1 MSDYNKEKKVRDRT
15 KDETGKYND
24 PELEAEEEQDRREGR
39 SKRGKESKN
48 KDTRVKVFVD
58 GYHVGYEGGRKS
70 RRKTKRHR
78 RKTKRRRRKTTHR
91 RKHRVKRRRKTTR
104 KKRGRGISPSRM
116 AKGTVAALA
125 ASEMMKQ
132 GSAVVSPQ
140 GRAVQQRLRSVNCDT
155 IAEQGRQLIKPLH
168 PDHGGTDEDFIA
180 GMNTLTHRRG
190 QWKLNRKRGDTGRN
204 KPKPKPGESAKKA
217 RQRANRARRAKAE
230 AARKAKQQEEQTKAK
245 ARAKAK
251 AKARAQEEAD
261 ARAGRQE
268 SQRGSTKPTVVGEL
282 AKAGAMGAAAAV
294 GLGAAHQLL
303 GKKESDKPGIHR
315 MDFGDGVIR
324 RFQGPYDTQSR
335 GRKRYKDTQ
344 HTQKYFRELTPE
356 RENKPER
363 GPVYSNFLG
372 NVAYHT

>member
-1 MSDYNKEKKVRDRT
+1 MAKTRRRNVHRRRT
-15 KDETGKYND
+15 KKH
-24 PELEAEEEQDRREGR
+24 RRR
-39 SKRGKESKN
+39 HR
-48 KDTRVKVFVD
+48 
-58 GYHVGYEGGRKS
+58 
-70 RRKTKRHR
+70 TKR
-78 RKTKRRRRKTTHR
+78 
-91 RKHRVKRRRKTTR
+91 RVKRRRKTTR

-132 GSAVVSPQ
+132 GSAIVSPQ

-155 IAEQGRQLIKPLH
+155 IAGQGRQLIKPLH
-168 PDHGGTDEDFIA
+168 PDHGGTDEDFRA
-180 GMNTLTHRRG
+180 VYGTLTHRRG
-190 QWKLNRKRGDTGRN
+190 QCKLNRKRGDTGQDS
-204 KPKPKPGESAKKA
+204 KPKPKRKPRESAKKA
-217 RQRANRARRAKAE
+217 RQRENRERRAK
-230 AARKAKQQEEQTKAK
+230 KAKQQEEQAKAK
-245 ARAKAK
+245 ARAKA
-251 AKARAQEEAD
+251 QEDAD

-268 SQRGSTKPTVVGEL
+268 SQRGSTKPTVAGEL

-315 MDFGDGVIR
+315 MDFGDGVVR
-324 RFQGPYDTQSR
+324 RFRGPYDTQSR

-344 HTQKYFRELTPE
+344 HTQKYFRELSPE
-356 RENKPER
+356 RESKPER